1 MALKG
6 NDRDNHFNGT
16 IFDDEIYAFGGNDDI
31 DGSPGSDYIDGGLG
45 TDLIVYTYFDSV
57 VGIFESSPTSSSESA
72 TILCRRR
79 TNLV

>member
-31 DGSPGSDYIDGGLG
+31 HGSPLVSGACC
-45 TDLIVYTYFDSV
+45 
-57 VGIFESSPTSSSESA
+57 SSAGVSTAP
-72 TILCRRR
+72 IGPL
-79 TNLV
+79 